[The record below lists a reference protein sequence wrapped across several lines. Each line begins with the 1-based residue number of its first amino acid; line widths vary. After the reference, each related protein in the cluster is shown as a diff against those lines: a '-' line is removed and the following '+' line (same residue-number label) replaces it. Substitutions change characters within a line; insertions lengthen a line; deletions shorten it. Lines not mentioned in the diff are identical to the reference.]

1 VLEEPSVEVKFC
13 GYFDQIMLQLRYL
26 KRAQGSKRLLST
38 LDEQVAKSFGQ
49 YPFLERLGLSATSSN
64 LGVWTGKSWQGSGE
78 EGYSFSPATGEAIAK
93 VTHGTEKDYE
103 DCLESM
109 IEAEESW
116 AMTPPPKRGDI
127 VRQIGLKLRDNLT
140 DFGALVSLEMGKIKS
155 EGVGEVVE
163 YIDMADLAA
172 GMARQLPGQVLT
184 SERFEHTMLETWNPL
199 GKIGIISAFNFPC
212 AVHGWN
218 SCVSMIAGNT
228 QIWKGSPTTSLVSIV
243 QTRMMA
249 EVLMDNNVHGGVAT
263 LCQGGQEI
271 GKQIVEDPR
280 LSLVSFT
287 GSTAVGR
294 EVAGKVASRFGRSIL
309 ELGGNNAIVVMDD
322 ADLDNAVPTI
332 LFAAAGTAGQRCT
345 TGRRIIIHEK
355 VYDKVKDALV
365 AAYAQLKPGNP
376 LDEKTLLGPLHSANG
391 VAQFEKAI
399 KDITAQGG
407 KVLVGGKA
415 VAKDNEILVKE
426 GLTGGH
432 YVHPT
437 LVESTVDMPIVKEEI
452 FVPISHL
459 LKVSS
464 YEEAVEIANS
474 TDFGLSS
481 AIFTKDMRNSFRWLG
496 PQGSY
501 AGIVNIN
508 TSCSGAEIGGAFGGE
523 KNTGGGRESG
533 SDAWKQYMR
542 RSTCAI
548 NYGTSVPLAQGVD
561 FSL

>member
-1 VLEEPSVEVKFC
+1 VHA
-13 GYFDQIMLQLRYL
+13 R
-26 KRAQGSKRLLST
+26 RLLST
-38 LDEQVAKSFGQ
+38 LDDQVAKSFGQ
-49 YPFLERLGLSATSSN
+49 YPFLERLGLSGATSN
-64 LGVWTGKSWQGSGE
+64 KGVWTGKKWQGSGE
-78 EGYSFSPATGEAIAK
+78 EGYSYSPATGEAIAK
-93 VTHGTEKDYE
+93 IQYGNVQDYE

-109 IEAEESW
+109 IEAEEQW

-163 YIDMADLAA
+163 FIDMADLAA
-172 GMARQLPGQVLT
+172 GMSRQLPGQVLT

-212 AVHGWN
+212 AVAGWN
-218 SCVSMIAGNT
+218 SCVSFIAGNT
-228 QIWKGSPTTSLVSIV
+228 QIWKGSPSTSLVSIA
-243 QTRMMA
+243 QTRMIA
-249 EVLMDNNVHGGVAT
+249 EVLMDNNIHGGVST
-263 LCQGGQEI
+263 LCQGGSDI
-271 GKQIVEDPR
+271 GNRLVEDTR
-280 LSLVSFT
+280 LPLVSFT
-287 GSTAVGR
+287 GSTNVGR
-294 EVAGKVASRFGRSIL
+294 EVAGKVATRFGRSIL

-322 ADLDNAVPTI
+322 ANLDNAIPTI

-355 VYDKVKDALV
+355 VYDQVKEALV
-365 AAYAQLKPGNP
+365 AAYAQLPKHMGHP
-376 LDEKTLLGPLHSANG
+376 LSDGTLLGPLHSAAG

-399 KDITAQGG
+399 KDITAEGG
-407 KVLVGGKA
+407 KVLVGGTA
-415 VAKDNEILVKE
+415 VAKDNEILVRE

-437 LVESTVDMPIVKEEI
+437 LVESTTDMPIVKEEI

-464 YEEAVEIANS
+464 YEEAVELANS

-481 AIFTKDMRNSFRWLG
+481 AIFTQDMRNSFRWLG

-548 NYGTSVPLAQGVD
+548 NYGKEVPLAQGVD